1 MIFFGLKS
9 WFFLAQK
16 LLLLKIFLPNFF
28 FTFFYEIFCLF
39 FFLLFLAYFCLNFD
53 FWPFCPNFGL
63 IIKIF
68 STSPWEFN
76 FLLAQKLNFLPTF
89 LPVEPKFCLLCFLG
103 IEPFLS
109 QKVHFLFRF
118 FCFCLFHSILCPNFG
133 LKIKYFSSKTL
144 SLKIIFFFTFAKL
157 KLQLQLKLSWKL
169 K

>member
-89 LPVEPKFCLLCFLG
+89 FASWAQILSPLFPWNWTFSVSKSPVF
-103 IEPFLS
+103 IS
-109 QKVHFLFRF
+109 IFLFLPF
-118 FCFCLFHSILCPNFG
+118 SFHSLPQFWLKNQIFQLKNFVFEN
-133 LKIKYFSSKTL
+133 Y
-144 SLKIIFFFTFAKL
+144 FFFTFAKL